1 MNNPKITI
9 CNDLI
14 PIINKFK
21 NQKIAVIGDI
31 ILDKYIYGT
40 VDRIS
45 PEAPV
50 PIVKVTSERYVP
62 GGAANVGANISTLGG
77 KVYLLGVT
85 GNDEAG
91 KILIEKAKSLNINTD
106 SILMDKK
113 KNTIKKTRVIGLN
126 QQLLRI
132 DFENTDYIESRFE
145 DRFLDFLSSLKE
157 LAAIII
163 SDYAKGTI
171 TEEMMNKLKILS
183 KNKDILLIIDPKPE
197 HKSWYNN
204 VSLITPNKKE
214 AQEMYGTVIENID
227 DYFQS
232 GKHLMEQFDSE
243 IILTAGEK
251 GMFVFEK
258 NKEPVFIKTVAREV
272 YDVSGAGDTVVASIC
287 LALCSGA
294 GLTDAAIIAN
304 HAAGIKVGKVGTAP
318 VAYEEL
324 LQSFEEN

>member
-1 MNNPKITI
+1 MNNSKITI
-9 CNDLI
+9 GDDLI

-50 PIVKVTSERYVP
+50 PIVKVTSEKYVP

-91 KILIEKAKSLNINTD
+91 KILIEKTKSLNINTD
-106 SILMDKK
+106 SILIDKK

-132 DFENTDYIESRFE
+132 DFENTDYIESHFE
-145 DRFLDFLSSLKE
+145 DKFLDFLSSLKE
-157 LAAIII
+157 LSAIII

-183 KNKDILLIIDPKPE
+183 QNKDILLIIDPKPE

-214 AQEMYGTVIENID
+214 AQEMYGIVIENID
-227 DYFQS
+227 DYFRS
-232 GKHLMEQFDSE
+232 GKHLVEQFDSE

-294 GLTDAAIIAN
+294 NLTDAAIIAN

-324 LQSFEEN
+324 LQSFE